1 MESFV
6 KYKFIVLFA
15 VPLLTIF
22 LIVFLVI
29 TISGSIISNPET
41 FITNYFAIPFDDN
54 IKYTITSKYGKR
66 IDPITGLESFHF
78 GIDIGLV
85 EGTEILSSYDG
96 TVYEKGYN
104 EEGLGEYIKIKHI
117 IETEQYLTVYGHLK
131 RDGIIVKEGDTVNK
145 NDIVALSGNTG
156 KSTGPHL
163 HFEVHLLNKDGTLN
177 QKLDP
182 INIFEFVL

>member
-1 MESFV
+1 MESFI
-6 KYKFIVLFA
+6 KYKFFALFT
-15 VPLLTIF
+15 VPILTIF

-29 TISGSIISNPET
+29 TISGSIISKPEI
-41 FITNYFAIPFDDN
+41 FIANYFAIPFDEDIN
-54 IKYTITSKYGKR
+54 YTITSKYGKR
-66 IDPITGLESFHF
+66 IDPITGLESFHL
-78 GIDIGLV
+78 GIDIGLA

-96 TVYEKGYN
+96 IVYKKGYS
-104 EEGLGEYIKIKHI
+104 EDGLGEYIKIKHI

-131 RDGIIVKEGDTVNK
+131 RNSIIVKEGDTVNK

-182 INIFEFVL
+182 INIFESN